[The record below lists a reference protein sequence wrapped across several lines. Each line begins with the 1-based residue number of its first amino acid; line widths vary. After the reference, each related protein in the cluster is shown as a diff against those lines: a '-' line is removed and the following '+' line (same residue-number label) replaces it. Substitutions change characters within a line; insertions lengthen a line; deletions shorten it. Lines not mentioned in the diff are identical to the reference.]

1 MAPKSSRRSFAK
13 DIKLKAIH
21 YYYENEANVNEAA
34 NNLKVDKKQIRNW
47 VKSKELIQQQ
57 KRTS

>member
-1 MAPKSSRRSFAK
+1 MAPKSSRRSFTK

-21 YYYENEANVNEAA
+21 YYYENETNFNEAS
-34 NNLKVDKKQIRNW
+34 NKLKVDKKQIRNW